1 MHIAGSMA
9 LTLKKTSSNYP
20 RREMA
25 EGELRGVN
33 GWEAGRTNTAIPL
46 QVRLCSGAKIPNLK
60 ALPIKGTGE
69 LWKSTLANNLP

>member
-1 MHIAGSMA
+1 MHTAGSMA

-20 RREMA
+20 RRETA

-33 GWEAGRTNTAIPL
+33 GWEAGRTNTAVPL

-60 ALPIKGTGE
+60 ALPVKGTGE
-69 LWKSTLANNLP
+69 V